1 MNTGIPV
8 AILCLA
14 WAYLVGSIL
23 NALFP
28 PQPGGFRDFML
39 RARLVRTARPE
50 GPPLIPASGVAR
62 CRPHGVPIADTGA
75 MHAVRDELLGRNG
88 VRLPDRVRKTVDV
101 VVCDPAVTPVV
112 PGWFR
117 AWEQGRWTP

>member
-1 MNTGIPV
+1 MSTAVPAV
-8 AILCLA
+8 LLILA
-14 WAYLVGSIL
+14 GAYLVGYVHNLIR
-23 NALFP
+23 A
-28 PQPGGFRDFML
+28 DML
-39 RARLVRTARPE
+39 RARLVRTARPD
-50 GPPLIPASGVAR
+50 GPPLIPASGAAR
-62 CRPHGVPIADTGA
+62 HRPHGVPIADTGA
-75 MHAVRDELLGRNG
+75 MHAVRDELLARNG